1 MSVVTNASPLIGLAR
16 IGELELLQQ
25 LYGELVIPEAVE
37 HEVVVEGAE
46 LPAAD
51 QVGKADWIKTR
62 TVSNKQLVRVLQ
74 ENLGAGE
81 AEAIA
86 LALEIEAELLLLDE
100 HRGRQT
106 ALHLGLRYTG
116 LVGILIEAKSK
127 GYIDS
132 VKGYLNSLRDVAGF
146 YVSERLYMRVIQ
158 DRMQT
163 KPPRSYLAFA
173 RVGPVAYFVGCR
185 FHTSPLE

>member
-1 MSVVTNASPLIGLAR
+1 MSVVSNASPLIGLAR

-158 DRMQT
+158 DADEAT
-163 KPPRSYLAFA
+163 
-173 RVGPVAYFVGCR
+173 
-185 FHTSPLE
+185 

>member
-1 MSVVTNASPLIGLAR
+1 MSVVSNASPLIGLAR
-16 IGELELLQQ
+16 IGKLELLRQ

-37 HEVVVEGAE
+37 HEVVVE
-46 LPAAD
+46 AAD
-51 QVGKADWIKTR
+51 QVGKAAWIKTQ
-62 TVSNKQLVRVLQ
+62 TVYNEQLVRVLR

-86 LALEIEAELLLLDE
+86 LALETAAELLLIDE

-132 VKGYLNSLRDVAGF
+132 VKGHLNSLRDVVGF
-146 YVSERLYMRVIQ
+146 HVSERLYMRVIQ
-158 DRMQT
+158 DEGE
-163 KPPRSYLAFA
+163 A
-173 RVGPVAYFVGCR
+173 
-185 FHTSPLE
+185 

>member
-1 MSVVTNASPLIGLAR
+1 MSVVSNASPLIGLAR
-16 IGELELLQQ
+16 IGKLELLQQ

-51 QVGKADWIKTR
+51 QVGKAAWIKTR

-127 GYIDS
+127 GYTDS

-146 YVSERLYMRVIQ
+146 HVSERLYMRVIQ
-158 DRMQT
+158 DEGE
-163 KPPRSYLAFA
+163 A
-173 RVGPVAYFVGCR
+173 
-185 FHTSPLE
+185 

>member
-1 MSVVTNASPLIGLAR
+1 M
-16 IGELELLQQ
+16 
-25 LYGELVIPEAVE
+25 IPEAVE
-37 HEVVVEGAE
+37 HEVGVEGAE

-51 QVGKADWIKTR
+51 QVRKAAWIKTR
-62 TVSNKQLVRVLQ
+62 TVSNKQLVHVLQ

-86 LALEIEAELLLLDE
+86 LALEVEAELLLLDE

-116 LVGILIEAKSK
+116 LIGILIEAKSR

-132 VKGYLNSLRDVAGF
+132 VKGHLNSLRDVAGF
-146 YVSERLYMRVIQ
+146 HVSERLYMRVIQ
-158 DRMQT
+158 DAGEA
-163 KPPRSYLAFA
+163 P
-173 RVGPVAYFVGCR
+173 
-185 FHTSPLE
+185 

>member
-1 MSVVTNASPLIGLAR
+1 MSVVSNASPLIGLAR
-16 IGELELLQQ
+16 IGELDLLQQ
-25 LYGELVIPEAVE
+25 LYRELVIPEAIE
-37 HEVVVEGAE
+37 HEVVVDGAE

-51 QVGKADWIKTR
+51 QVGKATWIKPQA
-62 TVSNKQLVRVLQ
+62 VSNKQLVRVLQ

-86 LALEIEAELLLLDE
+86 LALETEAELLLLDE

-116 LVGILIEAKSK
+116 LIGILIEAKSK
-127 GYIDS
+127 GYIGS
-132 VKGYLNSLRDVAGF
+132 VKGHLNSLRDVAGF

-158 DRMQT
+158 DAGEAT
-163 KPPRSYLAFA
+163 
-173 RVGPVAYFVGCR
+173 
-185 FHTSPLE
+185 

>member
-1 MSVVTNASPLIGLAR
+1 MSVVSNASPLIGLAR
-16 IGELELLQQ
+16 IGKLELLQQ
-25 LYGELVIPEAVE
+25 LYGELVLPEAVE

-51 QVGKADWIKTR
+51 QVGKATWIKSQA
-62 TVSNKQLVRVLQ
+62 VSNKQLVRVLQ

-86 LALEIEAELLLLDE
+86 LALETKAELLLLDE

-116 LVGILIEAKSK
+116 LIGILIEAKSK
-127 GYIDS
+127 GYIGS
-132 VKGYLNSLRDVAGF
+132 VKGHLNSLRDVAGF
-146 YVSERLYMRVIQ
+146 YVSEQLYMRVIQ
-158 DRMQT
+158 DEGE
-163 KPPRSYLAFA
+163 A
-173 RVGPVAYFVGCR
+173 
-185 FHTSPLE
+185 

>member
-1 MSVVTNASPLIGLAR
+1 MSVVSNASPLIGLAR

-25 LYGELVIPEAVE
+25 LYRELVIPEAVE

-46 LPAAD
+46 LPAANE
-51 QVGKADWIKTR
+51 VRKAAWIKTR
-62 TVSNKQLVRVLQ
+62 TVSNKHLVRVLQ
-74 ENLGAGE
+74 ENLGSGE

-86 LALEIEAELLLLDE
+86 LALETEAELLLLDE

-127 GYIDS
+127 GYIAS
-132 VKGYLNSLRDVAGF
+132 VKRHLNRLRDIAGF
-146 YVSERLYMRVIQ
+146 HVSDQLYMRVIQ
-158 DRMQT
+158 DEGE
-163 KPPRSYLAFA
+163 A
-173 RVGPVAYFVGCR
+173 
-185 FHTSPLE
+185 